1 MFSDESRF
9 SLQRSDRR
17 QRVYRRLG
25 ERYSDAC
32 VREVDRFWGR
42 GSVMGLGRD
51 FSLGENAPSGYSE

>member
-25 ERYSDAC
+25 ERYSTLAY
-32 VREVDRFWGR
+32 EKSTYLGKR
-42 GSVMGLGRD
+42 G
-51 FSLGENAPSGYSE
+51 P